1 MGLSINTNVSSL
13 VAAKN
18 LANSQKSLAT
28 SMQRLTSG
36 LRINSAADDAAG
48 LAISTSM
55 SSQISGMQVAQR
67 NANDAISLVQ
77 TADGALSSMTSVFQR
92 MRDLAT
98 QASNGTYSASDY
110 TQMDKEY
117 QDLATEAN
125 RIASST
131 KFNNIDMISGKAGTF
146 TFQVGAN
153 TTDTLDVTTSDAT
166 QYLAT
171 PGDLTSAANAKTAI
185 GALDTALDS
194 LTGDRSNYGAS
205 LNRLGFTV
213 NNLDNSI
220 TNLQSARSR
229 IVDADYGQESANIAK
244 TQVLQQAGIAMLAQ
258 ANQQPQSI
266 LSLLR

>member
-1 MGLSINTNVSSL
+1 MSLSINTNMSSL
-13 VAAKN
+13 TAAKN

-48 LAISTSM
+48 LAIGTSM

-67 NANDAISLVQ
+67 NANDAVSLVQ
-77 TADGALSSMTSVFQR
+77 TADGALSTMGSIFQR

-98 QASNGTYSASDY
+98 QAANGTYGTSDY

-117 QDLATEAN
+117 QELATEST
-125 RIASST
+125 RIANST
-131 KFNNIDMISGKAGTF
+131 KFNNVAILSGSAGTF

-153 TTDTLDVTTSDAT
+153 SGETLDVVTGDAT

-171 PGDLTSAANAKTAI
+171 PGALTSAATANTAI
-185 GALDTALDS
+185 GALDTALKNLS
-194 LTGDRSNYGAS
+194 SDRSTYGAS
-205 LNRLGFTV
+205 MNRLGFTID
-213 NNLDNSI
+213 NLGNSI
-220 TNLQSARSR
+220 TNTQAARGR
-229 IVDADYGQESANIAK
+229 LMDAYYGQESANIAK

-258 ANQQPQSI
+258 ANQSASSI
-266 LSLLR
+266 LGLLR

>member
-1 MGLSINTNVSSL
+1 MSLSINTNISSL
-13 VAAKN
+13 TAAKN

-48 LAISTSM
+48 LAIGTSM

-67 NANDAISLVQ
+67 NASDAVSLVQ
-77 TADGALSSMTSVFQR
+77 TADGALSTMSSIFQR

-98 QASNGTYSASDY
+98 QAANGTYGTSDY

-117 QDLATEAN
+117 QELSTEAS
-125 RIASST
+125 RIATST
-131 KFNNIDMISGKAGTF
+131 KFNNIDILSGSAGTF

-153 TTDTLDVTTSDAT
+153 TGDAT

-171 PGDLTSAANAKTAI
+171 PGALTSATTANTAI
-185 GALDTALDS
+185 TALDTALTNLNS
-194 LTGDRSNYGAS
+194 DRSTYGAS
-205 LNRLGFTV
+205 MNRLGFTID
-213 NNLDNSI
+213 NLGNSI
-220 TNLQSARSR
+220 TNTQAARGR
-229 IVDADYGQESANIAK
+229 LMDADYGQESANIAK

-258 ANQQPQSI
+258 ANQSASSI
-266 LSLLR
+266 LSLIR